1 MFERMAWIKR
11 NKWVV
16 IVLPVVVI
24 IALVMALTKRSVIPV
39 RAESAHRESITN
51 TISTNG
57 KIEPVEN
64 FEAHAPAAA
73 SVKRVL
79 VKPGQQVRAGQLLE
93 QLDDSDARAQAAR
106 ALAQLRAAEADLNAV
121 RGGGTHEEVLTT
133 QANLTKAQT
142 ERDAAQR
149 NLDAVRKLQQSG
161 SASAGEVTEA
171 ENRLQRANAELQ
183 LLQQRKTGRYST
195 PEVARVQA
203 QAAEAR
209 AAYQAAQDLLAKSN
223 ITAPRAG
230 TVYSLPIR
238 EGSFVNAGDLI
249 VQVADLTKMQVRAFV
264 DEPEIGKLQQDQRAT
279 ITWDA
284 VPGRTWEGV
293 ITRVPSTV
301 VQRGTRNV
309 GEVVAAV
316 DNKDLKLLPNVNV
329 NVLVTTEKADN
340 ALTVSREAVLQNG
353 GRRYVFAINGDKL
366 HRRDVETGIADLTRI
381 QIIKGIDEGT
391 KVALGS
397 ANQQALYDG
406 APVKLVQ

>member
-16 IVLPVVVI
+16 IVVPVIVI
-24 IALVMALTKRSVIPV
+24 IALIMALSKRSVIPV
-39 RAESAHRESITN
+39 RAESAHRESISN

-57 KIEPVEN
+57 KIEPIDN
-64 FEAHAPAAA
+64 FEAHAPAPA

-79 VKPGQQVRAGQLLE
+79 VKPGQQVRAGQLLV
-93 QLDDSDARAQAAR
+93 QLDDSDARAQSAK
-106 ALAQLRAAEADLNAV
+106 ALAQLKAAEADVNAV

-142 ERDAAQR
+142 ERDSAQR
-149 NLDAVRKLQQSG
+149 NLDAVRKLQQTG

-171 ENRLQRANAELQ
+171 ENRLQRANVELQ
-183 LLQQRKTGRYST
+183 LLQQRKTGRYSN
-195 PEVARVQA
+195 PEIARVQA

-209 AAYQAAQDLLAKSN
+209 AAYTAAKDLLSRSN

-230 TVYSLPIR
+230 TVYSLPVR

-249 VQVADLTKMQVRAFV
+249 VQVADLKKMQVRAFV
-264 DEPEIGKLQQDQRAT
+264 DEPEIGKLAQNQRAT

-284 VPGRTWEGV
+284 VPGREWEGV

-340 ALTVSREAVLQNG
+340 ALTVSREAVLQNE

-366 HRRDVETGIADLTRI
+366 RRRDVETGIANLTRI

-397 ANQQALYDG
+397 ANQQALYEG

>member
-79 VKPGQQVRAGQLLE
+79 VKPGQQVRAGQLLV

-353 GRRYVFAINGDKL
+353 DRRYVFAINGDKL

>member
-16 IVLPVVVI
+16 IVLPVIVI

-57 KIEPVEN
+57 KIEPVDN
-64 FEAHAPAAA
+64 FEAHAPAPA

-79 VKPGQQVRAGQLLE
+79 VKPGQQVKAGQLLV
-93 QLDDSDARAQAAR
+93 QLDDSDARAQAAK
-106 ALAQLRAAEADLNAV
+106 ALAQLKAAEADLTAV

-133 QANLTKAQT
+133 QANLTKAQA

-161 SASAGEVTEA
+161 SASAGELTEA
-171 ENRLQRANAELQ
+171 ENRLQRATVELQ
-183 LLQQRKTGRYST
+183 LLQQRKTGRYSS
-195 PEVARVQA
+195 PEIARVQA
-203 QAAEAR
+203 QALEAR
-209 AAYQAAQDLLAKSN
+209 AAYEAAKDLLAKAN

-230 TVYSLPIR
+230 TVYSLPVR
-238 EGSFVNAGDLI
+238 QGSFVNVGDLI

-264 DEPEIGKLQQDQRAT
+264 DEPEIGKLAQDQRAT

-340 ALTVSREAVLQNG
+340 ALTVSREAVLQNE
-353 GRRYVFAINGDKL
+353 GRRYVFTINGDKL
-366 HRRDVETGIADLTRI
+366 HRRDVETGIANLTRI

-391 KVALGS
+391 RVALGS

-406 APVKLVQ
+406 APVKTVQ

>member
-1 MFERMAWIKR
+1 MAWIKR

-16 IVLPVVVI
+16 IVVPVIVI
-24 IALVMALTKRSVIPV
+24 IALIMALSKRSVIPV
-39 RAESAHRESITN
+39 RAESAHRESISN

-57 KIEPVEN
+57 KIEPVDN
-64 FEAHAPAAA
+64 FEAHAPASA

-79 VKPGQQVRAGQLLE
+79 VKPGQQVRAGQLLV
-93 QLDDSDARAQAAR
+93 QLDDSDARAQSAK
-106 ALAQLRAAEADLNAV
+106 ALAQLKAAEADVNAV

-161 SASAGEVTEA
+161 SASTGELTEA
-171 ENRLQRANAELQ
+171 ENRLQRAEAELQ
-183 LLQQRKTGRYST
+183 LVQQRKTGRYSN
-195 PEVARVQA
+195 PEIARVQA

-209 AAYQAAQDLLAKSN
+209 AAYQAAQDLLGKTN

-230 TVYSLPIR
+230 TVYSLPVR

-264 DEPEIGKLQQDQRAT
+264 DEPEIGKLAQNQRAS

-284 VPGRTWEGV
+284 VPGREWEGV

-329 NVLVTTEKADN
+329 NVLVTTEKADS
-340 ALTVSREAVLQNG
+340 ALTISREAVLQNE
-353 GRRYVFAINGDKL
+353 GRRYVFTINGDKL
-366 HRRDVETGIADLTRI
+366 HRRDVETGIANLTRI

-397 ANQQALYDG
+397 ANQQALYEG

>member
-1 MFERMAWIKR
+1 MAWIKR

-16 IVLPVVVI
+16 IVVPVIVI
-24 IALVMALTKRSVIPV
+24 IALIAALSKRSVIPV
-39 RAESAHRESITN
+39 RAESAHRESISN

-57 KIEPVEN
+57 KIEPIDN
-64 FEAHAPAAA
+64 FEAHAPAPA

-79 VKPGQQVRAGQLLE
+79 VKPGQQVRAGQLLV
-93 QLDDSDARAQAAR
+93 QLDDSDARAQSAK
-106 ALAQLRAAEADLNAV
+106 ALAQLKAAEADVNAV

-142 ERDAAQR
+142 ERDSAQR
-149 NLDAVRKLQQSG
+149 NLDAVRKLQQTG

-171 ENRLQRANAELQ
+171 ENRLQRANVELQ
-183 LLQQRKTGRYST
+183 LLQQRKTGRYSN
-195 PEVARVQA
+195 PEIARVQA

-209 AAYQAAQDLLAKSN
+209 AAYTAAKDLLSKSN
-223 ITAPRAG
+223 ITSPRAG
-230 TVYSLPIR
+230 TVYSLPVR

-249 VQVADLTKMQVRAFV
+249 VQVADLKKMQVRAFV
-264 DEPEIGKLQQDQRAT
+264 DEPEIGKLAQNQRAT

-284 VPGRTWEGV
+284 VPGREWEGV

-329 NVLVTTEKADN
+329 NVLVTTEKADS
-340 ALTVSREAVLQNG
+340 ALTVSREAVLQNE

-366 HRRDVETGIADLTRI
+366 RRRDVETGIANLTRI

-397 ANQQALYDG
+397 ANQQALYEG

>member
-16 IVLPVVVI
+16 IVVPVIVI

-39 RAESAHRESITN
+39 RAESAHRENITN

-57 KIEPVEN
+57 KIEPVDN
-64 FEAHAPAAA
+64 FEAHAAAPA

-79 VKPGQQVRAGQLLE
+79 VKPGQQVKAGQLLV
-93 QLDDSDARAQAAR
+93 QLDDSDARAQAAK
-106 ALAQLRAAEADLNAV
+106 ALAQLKAAEADLTAV

-133 QANLTKAQT
+133 QANLTKAQA
-142 ERDAAQR
+142 EHDAAQR
-149 NLDAVRKLQQSG
+149 NLDAVRRLQQSG

-171 ENRLQRANAELQ
+171 ENRLQRSNVELQ
-183 LLQQRKTGRYST
+183 LLQQRKTGRYSS
-195 PEVARVQA
+195 PEIARVQA
-203 QAAEAR
+203 QASEAR
-209 AAYQAAQDLLAKSN
+209 AAYDAAKDLLAKAN

-238 EGSFVNAGDLI
+238 QGSFVNVGDLI

-264 DEPEIGKLQQDQRAT
+264 DEPEIGKLAQNQRAT

-284 VPGRTWEGV
+284 VPGRSWEGV

-340 ALTVSREAVLQNG
+340 ALTISREAVLQNE

-366 HRRDVETGIADLTRI
+366 HRRDVETGIANLTRI

-391 KVALGS
+391 RVALGS

-406 APVKLVQ
+406 APVKTVQ

>member
-16 IVLPVVVI
+16 IVVPVIVI

-57 KIEPVEN
+57 KIEPVDN
-64 FEAHAPAAA
+64 FEAHAPAPAT
-73 SVKRVL
+73 VKRVL
-79 VKPGQQVRAGQLLE
+79 VKPGQQVRAGQLLV
-93 QLDDSDARAQAAR
+93 QLDDSDARAQAAK
-106 ALAQLRAAEADLNAV
+106 ALAQLKAAEADLNAV

-133 QANLTKAQT
+133 QANLTKAQAD
-142 ERDAAQR
+142 RDAAQR
-149 NLDAVRKLQQSG
+149 NLEAVRKLQQSG

-171 ENRLQRANAELQ
+171 ENRLQRANVELQ
-183 LLQQRKTGRYST
+183 LLQQRKSGRYST
-195 PEVARVQA
+195 LEIARVQA

-209 AAYQAAQDLLAKSN
+209 AAYQAAQDLLGRSN

-230 TVYSLPIR
+230 TVYSLPVR
-238 EGSFVNAGDLI
+238 QGSFVNAGDLI

-264 DEPEIGKLQQDQRAT
+264 DEPEIGKLAQNQRAT

-284 VPGRTWEGV
+284 VPGRSWEGV
-293 ITRVPSTV
+293 ITRVPTTV

-316 DNKDLKLLPNVNV
+316 DNQDLKLLPNVNV
-329 NVLVTTEKADN
+329 NVLVTTEKVDN
-340 ALTVSREAVLQNG
+340 ALTVSREAVLQNE
-353 GRRYVFAINGDKL
+353 GRRYVFTINGDKL
-366 HRRDVETGIADLTRI
+366 RRRDVETGIANLTRI

-391 KVALGS
+391 RVALGS
-397 ANQQALYDG
+397 ANQQALYEG

>member
-1 MFERMAWIKR
+1 MAWIKR

-16 IVLPVVVI
+16 IVLPVIVI

-57 KIEPVEN
+57 KIEPVDN
-64 FEAHAPAAA
+64 FEAHAPAPA

-79 VKPGQQVRAGQLLE
+79 VKPGQQVKAGQLLV
-93 QLDDSDARAQAAR
+93 QLDDSDARAQAAK
-106 ALAQLRAAEADLNAV
+106 ALAQLKAAEADLTAV

-133 QANLTKAQT
+133 QANLTKAQA

-161 SASAGEVTEA
+161 SASAGELTEA
-171 ENRLQRANAELQ
+171 ENRLQRATVELQ
-183 LLQQRKTGRYST
+183 LLQQRKTGRYSS
-195 PEVARVQA
+195 PEIARVQA
-203 QAAEAR
+203 QALEAR
-209 AAYQAAQDLLAKSN
+209 AAYEAAKDLLAKAN

-230 TVYSLPIR
+230 TVYSLPVR
-238 EGSFVNAGDLI
+238 QGSFVNVGDLI

-264 DEPEIGKLQQDQRAT
+264 DEPEIGKLAQDQRAT

-340 ALTVSREAVLQNG
+340 ALTVSREAVLQNE
-353 GRRYVFAINGDKL
+353 GRRYVFTINGDKL
-366 HRRDVETGIADLTRI
+366 HRRDVETGIANLTRI

-391 KVALGS
+391 RVALGS

-406 APVKLVQ
+406 APVKTVQ

>member
-16 IVLPVVVI
+16 IVVPVIVI
-24 IALVMALTKRSVIPV
+24 IALGMALTKRSVIPV
-39 RAESAHRESITN
+39 RAESAHRESISN

-57 KIEPVEN
+57 KIEPVDN
-64 FEAHAPAAA
+64 FEAHAPAPAT
-73 SVKRVL
+73 VRRVL
-79 VKPGQQVRAGQLLE
+79 VKPGQQVKAGQLLV
-93 QLDDSDARAQAAR
+93 QLDDSDARAQAAK
-106 ALAQLRAAEADLNAV
+106 ALAQLKAAEADVNAV

-142 ERDAAQR
+142 ERNAAQR
-149 NLDAVRKLQQSG
+149 NLDAVRKLQQGG

-171 ENRLQRANAELQ
+171 ENRLQRADAELQ
-183 LLQQRKTGRYST
+183 LLQQRKSGRYSN
-195 PEVARVQA
+195 PEIARVQA

-223 ITAPRAG
+223 ITSPLPG
-230 TVYSLPIR
+230 TVYSLPVR
-238 EGSFVNAGDLI
+238 AGNFVNAGDLI

-264 DEPEIGKLQQDQRAT
+264 DEPEIGKLAQNQRAS

-284 VPGRTWEGV
+284 VPGRTWEGA

-301 VQRGTRNV
+301 TQRGTRNV

-329 NVLVTTEKADN
+329 NVLVLTEKADN
-340 ALTVSREAVLQNG
+340 ALTVSREAVLQNE
-353 GRRYVFAINGDKL
+353 GRRYVFTINGDKL
-366 HRRDVETGIADLTRI
+366 RRRDVETGIANLTRI

>member
-16 IVLPVVVI
+16 IVVPVIVI
-24 IALVMALTKRSVIPV
+24 IALIAALSKRSVIPV
-39 RAESAHRESITN
+39 RAESAHRESISN

-57 KIEPVEN
+57 KIEPVDN

-79 VKPGQQVRAGQLLE
+79 VKPGQQVRAGQLLV
-93 QLDDSDARAQAAR
+93 QLDDSDARAQAAK
-106 ALAQLRAAEADLNAV
+106 ALAQLKAAEADVNAV

-171 ENRLQRANAELQ
+171 ENRLQRANVELQ
-183 LLQQRKTGRYST
+183 LLQQRKTGRYSN
-195 PEVARVQA
+195 PEIARVQA

-209 AAYQAAQDLLAKSN
+209 AAYTAAKDLLSKSN
-223 ITAPRAG
+223 ITSPRAG
-230 TVYSLPIR
+230 TVYSLPVR
-238 EGSFVNAGDLI
+238 QGSFVNAGDLI

-264 DEPEIGKLQQDQRAT
+264 DEPEIGKLAQNQRAT

-284 VPGRTWEGV
+284 VPGREWEGV

-316 DNKDLKLLPNVNV
+316 DNQDLKLLPNVNV

-340 ALTVSREAVLQNG
+340 ALTVSREAVLQNE
-353 GRRYVFAINGDKL
+353 GRRYVFTIVGGKL
-366 HRRDVETGIADLTRI
+366 HRRDVETGIANLTRI
-381 QIIKGIDEGT
+381 QIIKGMEEGA

-397 ANQQALYDG
+397 ANQQALYEG

>member
-79 VKPGQQVRAGQLLE
+79 VKPGQQVRAGQLLV

>member
-1 MFERMAWIKR
+1 
-11 NKWVV
+11 VPV
-16 IVLPVVVI
+16 IVI

-39 RAESAHRESITN
+39 RAESAHRENITN

-79 VKPGQQVRAGQLLE
+79 VKPGQQVRAGQLLV

>member
-1 MFERMAWIKR
+1 LK
-11 NKWVV
+11 
-16 IVLPVVVI
+16 
-24 IALVMALTKRSVIPV
+24 
-39 RAESAHRESITN
+39 
-51 TISTNG
+51 
-57 KIEPVEN
+57 
-64 FEAHAPAAA
+64 
-73 SVKRVL
+73 
-79 VKPGQQVRAGQLLE
+79 
-93 QLDDSDARAQAAR
+93 
-106 ALAQLRAAEADLNAV
+106 AAEADLTAV

-133 QANLTKAQT
+133 QANLTKAQA
-142 ERDAAQR
+142 EHDAAQR
-149 NLDAVRKLQQSG
+149 NLDAVRRLQQSG

-171 ENRLQRANAELQ
+171 ENRLQRSNVELQ
-183 LLQQRKTGRYST
+183 LLQQRKTGRYSS
-195 PEVARVQA
+195 PEIARVQA
-203 QAAEAR
+203 QASEAR
-209 AAYQAAQDLLAKSN
+209 AAYDAAKDLLAKAN

-238 EGSFVNAGDLI
+238 QGSFVNVGDLI

-264 DEPEIGKLQQDQRAT
+264 DEPEIGKLAQNQRAT

-284 VPGRTWEGV
+284 VPGRSWEGV

-340 ALTVSREAVLQNG
+340 ALTISREAVLQNE

-366 HRRDVETGIADLTRI
+366 HRRDVETGIANLSRI

-391 KVALGS
+391 RVALGS

-406 APVKLVQ
+406 APVKTVQ

>member
-16 IVLPVVVI
+16 IVVPVIVI

-57 KIEPVEN
+57 KIEPVDN
-64 FEAHAPAAA
+64 FEAHAPAPAT
-73 SVKRVL
+73 VKRVL
-79 VKPGQQVRAGQLLE
+79 VKPGQQVRAGQLLV
-93 QLDDSDARAQAAR
+93 QLDDSDARAQAAK
-106 ALAQLRAAEADLNAV
+106 ALAQLKAAEADLNAV

-133 QANLTKAQT
+133 QANLTKAQAD
-142 ERDAAQR
+142 RDAAQR
-149 NLDAVRKLQQSG
+149 NLEAVRKLQQSG

-171 ENRLQRANAELQ
+171 ENRLQRANVELQ
-183 LLQQRKTGRYST
+183 LLQQRKSGRYST
-195 PEVARVQA
+195 PEIARVQA

-209 AAYQAAQDLLAKSN
+209 AAYQAAQDLLGRSN

-230 TVYSLPIR
+230 TVYSLPVR
-238 EGSFVNAGDLI
+238 QGSFVNAGDLI

-264 DEPEIGKLQQDQRAT
+264 DEPEIGKLAQNQRAT

-284 VPGRTWEGV
+284 VPGRSWEGV
-293 ITRVPSTV
+293 ITRVPTTV

-316 DNKDLKLLPNVNV
+316 DNQDLKLLPNVNV
-329 NVLVTTEKADN
+329 NVLVTTEKVDN
-340 ALTVSREAVLQNG
+340 ALTVSREAVLQNE
-353 GRRYVFAINGDKL
+353 GRRYVFTINGDKL
-366 HRRDVETGIADLTRI
+366 RRRDVETGIANLTRI

-391 KVALGS
+391 RVALGS
-397 ANQQALYDG
+397 ANQQALYEG

>member
-16 IVLPVVVI
+16 IVLPVIVI

-57 KIEPVEN
+57 KIEPVDN
-64 FEAHAPAAA
+64 FEAHAPAPA

-79 VKPGQQVRAGQLLE
+79 VKPGQQVKAGQLLV
-93 QLDDSDARAQAAR
+93 QLDDSDARAQAAK
-106 ALAQLRAAEADLNAV
+106 ALAQLKAAEADLTAV

-133 QANLTKAQT
+133 QANLTKAQA

-161 SASAGEVTEA
+161 SASAGELTEA
-171 ENRLQRANAELQ
+171 ENRLQRATVELQ
-183 LLQQRKTGRYST
+183 LLQQRKTGRYSS
-195 PEVARVQA
+195 PEIARVQA
-203 QAAEAR
+203 QALEAR
-209 AAYQAAQDLLAKSN
+209 AAYEAAKDLLAKAN

-230 TVYSLPIR
+230 TVYSLPVR
-238 EGSFVNAGDLI
+238 QGSFVNVGDLI

-264 DEPEIGKLQQDQRAT
+264 DEPEIGKLAQDQRAT

-340 ALTVSREAVLQNG
+340 ALTVSREAVLQNE
-353 GRRYVFAINGDKL
+353 GRRYVFTINGDKL
-366 HRRDVETGIADLTRI
+366 HRRDVETGIANLTRI

-391 KVALGS
+391 RVALGS

-406 APVKLVQ
+406 APVKRVQ

>member
-16 IVLPVVVI
+16 IVAPVIVI
-24 IALVMALTKRSVIPV
+24 IALIAALSKRSVIPV
-39 RAESAHRESITN
+39 RAETAHREGISN

-57 KIEPVEN
+57 KIEPVDN
-64 FEAHAPAAA
+64 FEAHAPAPA

-79 VKPGQQVRAGQLLE
+79 VKPGQQVRAGQLLV
-93 QLDDSDARAQAAR
+93 QLDDSDARAQSAK
-106 ALAQLRAAEADLNAV
+106 ALAQLKAAEADVNAV
-121 RGGGTHEEVLTT
+121 HGGGTHEEVLMT

-142 ERDAAQR
+142 ERDSAQR
-149 NLDAVRKLQQSG
+149 NLEAVRKLQQSG

-171 ENRLQRANAELQ
+171 ENRLQRANAELK
-183 LLQQRKTGRYST
+183 LLEQRKTSRYSN
-195 PEVARVQA
+195 PEIARVQA

-209 AAYQAAQDLLAKSN
+209 AAYQAAQDLLAKTN
-223 ITAPRAG
+223 ISSPRAG
-230 TVYSLPIR
+230 TVYSLPVR
-238 EGSFVNAGDLI
+238 EGNFVNAGDLI

-264 DEPEIGKLQQDQRAT
+264 DEPEIGKLAQDQRAS

-284 VPGRTWEGV
+284 VPGRTWEGT

-309 GEVVAAV
+309 GEVAAAV

-329 NVLVTTEKADN
+329 NVLVTTEKADS
-340 ALTVSREAVLQNG
+340 ALTVSREAVLQNE
-353 GRRYVFAINGDKL
+353 GRRYIFTIVGDKL
-366 HRRDVETGIADLTRI
+366 RRRDVETGIANLTRI

-391 KVALGS
+391 RVALGS
-397 ANQQALYDG
+397 ANQQALYEG

>member
-16 IVLPVVVI
+16 IVVPVIVI

-57 KIEPVEN
+57 KIEPVDN
-64 FEAHAPAAA
+64 FEAHAPAPT

-79 VKPGQQVRAGQLLE
+79 VKPGQQVHAGQLLV
-93 QLDDSDARAQAAR
+93 QLDDSDARAQAAK

-133 QANLTKAQT
+133 QANLAKAQT

-149 NLDAVRKLQQSG
+149 NLDAVRKLQQTG
-161 SASAGEVTEA
+161 SASIGEATEA
-171 ENRLQRANAELQ
+171 ENRLQRANVELQ

-195 PEVARVQA
+195 PEIARVQA

-209 AAYQAAQDLLAKSN
+209 AAYQAAQDLLGKSN
-223 ITAPRAG
+223 IAAPHPG
-230 TVYSLPIR
+230 TVYSLPVR
-238 EGSFVNAGDLI
+238 QGSFVNAGDLI

-264 DEPEIGKLQQDQRAT
+264 DEPEIGKLAQDQRAT

-284 VPGRTWEGV
+284 VPGRSWEGV

-316 DNKDLKLLPNVNV
+316 DNKDLKLLPNTNV
-329 NVLVTTEKADN
+329 NVLVTTEKVDN
-340 ALTVSREAVLQNG
+340 ALTVSREAVLQNE
-353 GRRYVFAINGDKL
+353 GRRYVFTINGDKL
-366 HRRDVETGIADLTRI
+366 HRRDVETGIANLTRI

-391 KVALGS
+391 RVALGS

-406 APVKLVQ
+406 APVKTVQ